1 MRAIGKMTVLMET
14 DYSFTLMV
22 QRITD
27 LGKMTKQMDM
37 VFLFIRNNS
46 VTKDIGK
53 MTCKKAKVRKYGLMA
68 AFTQVHFYKD
78 KKKDMVFII
87 GLMVADMKETML
99 QEESMERENTDGLME
114 VVI

>member
-1 MRAIGKMTVLMET
+1 MDHHMRAIGKMTVRMEM

-87 GLMVADMKETML
+87 GLMVADMK
-99 QEESMERENTDGLME
+99 
-114 VVI
+114 VIGQII